1 MKRLSLKRLNV
12 LSKPTRV
19 ADLSAVD
26 TEEFED
32 NWLLEAEKIKTKRIR
47 AWRHQLSGSS

>member
-12 LSKPTRV
+12 LSQPMRV
-19 ADLSAVD
+19 ADISSID

-32 NWLLEAEKIKTKRIR
+32 KWLLEAEKIKTKRIR
-47 AWRHQLSGSS
+47 AWRQQLAS